1 MTELATTPFTL
12 WLYPYDEPE
21 GREVERYENVIDA
34 MRMPSG
40 TIKFTTADGLQYERV
55 GDIIRVRDEPDSN

>member
-1 MTELATTPFTL
+1 MIEPSTTPFTL
-12 WLYPYDEPE
+12 WLYPYDEPD

-40 TIKFTTADGLQYERV
+40 TIKFTTADGQKYERI
-55 GDIIRVRDEPDSN
+55 GDIIRVCDE